1 MGFEALLGTFLAGA
15 AETAG
20 AVAPEAI
27 AAGAAEGG
35 LAAGAGA
42 GAELA
47 GGAAAA
53 DAGAAATAGLAGGDA
68 FAAGSAA
75 DLAAATGAGA
85 AGDVA
90 GGTAADLAG
99 TAAAGGAAP
108 GAAAAPVSAAA
119 AGGGGVIAPT
129 EALSGATGPL
139 SSLDSGSSFDAL
151 WGDRIAGAA
160 GGIPTDTG
168 ALTPTAVPTESI
180 APPIGGGTAS
190 AAPSSSPFAGATGFS
205 ATDLGTGNVVN
216 SGTFGADGSVT
227 TAGGTTAGGAT
238 PGDALGVTGG
248 TPSSATSALAQPGGG
263 SLDSLA
269 YNTPAA
275 ATGQPGGPLSLTA
288 PTAPGVAGAAGG
300 TAAAPGSVGGTLSSI
315 LSNPGVKA
323 ASLLAPIGAL
333 GYTLAKGQP
342 SLPPAAEQALAGV
355 GPAQNL
361 ANTDL
366 ANAASGTITPA
377 QAAQI
382 AQYKQNATNQ
392 LYQFYASQGRNPNQ
406 DTDFLQGKAQ
416 IDANAVAQEQQFID
430 SMITQ
435 GLNAQGVVNGEL
447 NSAAQMQV
455 ASDQAY
461 QQSIAA
467 ALQSFGLVAAISAR

>member
-27 AAGAAEGG
+27 AAGAEGG
-35 LAAGAGA
+35 LAAGA
-42 GAELA
+42 ELA
-47 GGAAAA
+47 SGAAAA
-53 DAGAAATAGLAGGDA
+53 DAGAAATGAGLAGGDA

-75 DLAAATGAGA
+75 DLAAATGAGAGA

-180 APPIGGGTAS
+180 AAPIGGGTAS
-190 AAPSSSPFAGATGFS
+190 AAPASSSPFAGATGFS

-263 SLDSLA
+263 SLDTLA
-269 YNTPAA
+269 YNSPAA

-300 TAAAPGSVGGTLSSI
+300 TASAPGSVGGTLSSI

-355 GPAQNL
+355 GPAENL

-382 AQYKQNATNQ
+382 AQYQQNATNQ
-392 LYQFYASQGRNPNQ
+392 LYQFYASQGRDPNQ

-416 IDANAVAQEQQFID
+416 IEANAIAQQQQFID
-430 SMITQ
+430 SMVTQ